1 MLSYWKKI
9 GDGKGGQGNQLDI
22 HYKPEELAKEILK
35 IAKITIP
42 RQSVIIAT
50 RKVTWQRIVGQKG
63 EDKKGRDQRAGRDQI
78 RQDEHIKLKR
88 IP

>member
-9 GDGKGGQGNQLDI
+9 GDRKGGQGNQLDI

-35 IAKITIP
+35 VAKITTP

-63 EDKKGRDQRAGRDQI
+63 EAKKGRDRRAGRDQI
-78 RQDEHIKLKR
+78 RQDKHIKLKN